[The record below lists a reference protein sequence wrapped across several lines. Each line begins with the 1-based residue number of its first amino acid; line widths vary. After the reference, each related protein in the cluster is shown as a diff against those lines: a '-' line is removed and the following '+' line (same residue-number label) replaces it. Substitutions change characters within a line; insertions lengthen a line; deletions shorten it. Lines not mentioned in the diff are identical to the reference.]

1 MERQLTEGRP
11 FGVLL
16 RYALPVLGGNLFQL
30 FYTLADTVIVGKA
43 LGADALA
50 AVGSTGIISYFVLCF
65 VQGLTGGFGICLG
78 QCCGAGDETGMRRSA
93 AVSWTLSAVFTLLL
107 TPLVCLLARPVL
119 GWMQTPED
127 IFTDAYAY
135 LFVILLGTG
144 ATVFYNIISYMLRAL
159 GDSRTPLVFLVLSS
173 LLNIGLD
180 ILFIVP
186 FHMGVAGAAWATV
199 LSQLLS
205 AILCT
210 IVGLRKYPV
219 LRTRRA
225 DFVGSRIAAARHLR
239 VGFLM
244 GFQMSVMCIGQLV
257 VQACVNKLGTAA
269 YQIAISGYV
278 AQNYGA
284 HRFDRIREGV
294 RASLIQLESVNVLM
308 CAAMLLA
315 RRAVVSLFIDAPT
328 EEIISYAG
336 GYLTAVAPF
345 YVVLGLL
352 IVYRS
357 TVQSMGNSTAPFLA
371 CVVELVMRI
380 SGALGLARVLGYT
393 GVCCSS
399 PLAWIGATALLIPF
413 YRREMRKGKNI
424 AAEKRKERPPC
435 GKAVWK
441 DALLLLLTF
450 FQKLLRRCAEEL
462 CKRNEVRRAWVGC
475 AALPLGDR
483 LPADAQRLR
492 HKLLRH
498 FALRPAAL
506 QYLTERSG
514 ARCLLL
520 PHGLGADVL
529 SQRTDEKHEH
539 INANGEDQ
547 KRHDGHKNGKSHI
560 ITSFLPS
567 I

>member
-30 FYTLADTVIVGKA
+30 FYTLADTVIVGKT

-127 IFTDAYAY
+127 IFAD
-135 LFVILLGTG
+135 
-144 ATVFYNIISYMLRAL
+144 MLRAL

-219 LRTRRA
+219 LRPRRA
-225 DFVGSRIAAARHLR
+225 DFAGSRVAAARHLR

-257 VQACVNKLGTAA
+257 VQACVNKLGTAAVAGYTAATKVDQLSVLVNTA

-328 EEIISYAG
+328 EEVISYAG

-345 YVVLGLL
+345 YIVLGLL

-357 TVQSMGNSTAPFLA
+357 AVQSMGNSTAPFLA

-380 SGALGLARVLGYT
+380 GGALGLSRVLGYT
-393 GVCCSS
+393 GVCFSS

-424 AAEKRKERPPC
+424 AA
-435 GKAVWK
+435 
-441 DALLLLLTF
+441 
-450 FQKLLRRCAEEL
+450 
-462 CKRNEVRRAWVGC
+462 
-475 AALPLGDR
+475 
-483 LPADAQRLR
+483 
-492 HKLLRH
+492 
-498 FALRPAAL
+498 
-506 QYLTERSG
+506 
-514 ARCLLL
+514 
-520 PHGLGADVL
+520 
-529 SQRTDEKHEH
+529 
-539 INANGEDQ
+539 
-547 KRHDGHKNGKSHI
+547 
-560 ITSFLPS
+560 
-567 I
+567 